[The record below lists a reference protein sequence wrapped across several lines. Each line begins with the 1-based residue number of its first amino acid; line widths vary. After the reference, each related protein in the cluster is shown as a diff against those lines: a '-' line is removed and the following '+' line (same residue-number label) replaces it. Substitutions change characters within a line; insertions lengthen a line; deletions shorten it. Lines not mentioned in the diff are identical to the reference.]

1 MSRALVVAPLAFEE
15 SGMTHPVRIPRQPT
29 IQNVLLFR
37 IALAISILMGIAQGT
52 FAADPKLA
60 GVPSVVK
67 IMPAPQG
74 WQLTRNGLP
83 YAIRG
88 VGGDGSKKLL
98 AEVGG
103 NSVRTW
109 GLEKLDQVLA
119 EAQQLGLTVTVGIWL
134 GHERH
139 GFNYND
145 ADQVAKQAETV
156 RAAVLRYK
164 DHPALLMWALGNE
177 MEGYEK
183 GDNAAVWLA
192 IHHLSTLVKKLDPN
206 HPTMTVVAEIGGDRV
221 RNIHRLCPEIDV
233 VGINSY
239 AGAASIPKRYKEAG
253 GTKPYVLTEFGP
265 PGSWEAQKNS
275 WGAPRE
281 LSSTEKAAV
290 YQKSYQQ
297 AVAAVPGQC
306 LGSYAFVWGHKQE
319 ATATWFGLLL
329 PDGSRLAAVDA
340 LAVLWTGKPV
350 ANQCPAIESLTPPE
364 LGGLEPG
371 SKITAKLAASD
382 PEQDPLKVE
391 WILQA
396 DPLMQGVGGDA
407 ESAPPIFPEAVIKS
421 STSEA
426 EIRMPSGGGGYRLFA
441 VVRDNHGGAA
451 VANIPLFVKGPAM
464 PVKVRV
470 AKLPCVVY
478 DEATRERAPY
488 VPANW
493 MGNTK
498 ALKLDEACTTQP
510 HSGKTCLKFDYAAKD
525 QWAGVVWADP
535 PQDWGDQPGGWDL
548 TGAKQLT
555 VWARGERGGEV
566 INLELGIFGK
576 EKKFSDSAKARKE
589 GIKLTKEWQAITLD
603 LAGQDLSRIKSGIV
617 VTFAGSGEPLT
628 IYLDDCV
635 YE

>member
-1 MSRALVVAPLAFEE
+1 MSRIAPA
-15 SGMTHPVRIPRQPT
+15 
-29 IQNVLLFR
+29 LLFLCGLYNS
-37 IALAISILMGIAQGT
+37 AD
-52 FAADPKLA
+52 AADLQPAKT
-60 GVPSVVK
+60 PSIVQVVHDG
-67 IMPAPQG
+67 PG
-74 WQLTRNGLP
+74 WKLTRNGQP
-83 YAIRG
+83 YFIRG

-109 GLEKLDQVLA
+109 GLEKLDRHLD
-119 EAQQLGLTVTVGIWL
+119 EAQELGLTVTVGIWL

-145 ADQVAKQAETV
+145 ADQVAKQLETV

-164 DHPALLMWALGNE
+164 DHPAVLMWALGNE

-183 GDNAAVWLA
+183 GDNAAIWSAINNLA
-192 IHHLSTLVKKLDPN
+192 NLVKKLDPN

-221 RNIHRLCPEIDV
+221 RNIHRLCPDIDI

-239 AGAASIPKRYKEAG
+239 AGAASIPKRYREAG
-253 GTKPYVLTEFGP
+253 GNKPYILTEFGP
-265 PGSWEAQKNS
+265 PGSWESPKNA
-275 WGAPRE
+275 WGAPIE
-281 LSSTEKAAV
+281 LSSTEKAAM
-290 YQKSYQQ
+290 YRKSY
-297 AVAAVPGQC
+297 AHGVTGSSGQC

-329 PDGSRLAAVDA
+329 PDGSRLEAVDA
-340 LAVLWTGKPV
+340 LTTLWTGKAV
-350 ANQCPAIESLTPPE
+350 ANHCPAIDSLSPKDVGE
-364 LGGLEPG
+364 LEPG
-371 SKITAKLAASD
+371 ARFVAKLSASD
-382 PEQDPLKVE
+382 SERDSFKVE

-396 DPLMQGVGGDA
+396 DYLTQGVGGDA
-407 ESAPPIFPEAVIKS
+407 ESAPPVFPEAIVKS
-421 STSEA
+421 TAIEA
-426 EIRMPSGGGGYRLFA
+426 ELRMPAGGGGYRLFA
-441 VVRDNHGGAA
+441 VVRDEHGGSAI
-451 VANIPLFVKGPAM
+451 ANIPLFVKGP
-464 PVKVRV
+464 PSPIKVRT
-470 AKLPCVVY
+470 AKLPFVVY
-478 DEATRERAPY
+478 DEATREKAPY

-510 HSGKTCLKFDYAAKD
+510 RSGKTCVKFEYTARD

-535 PQDWGDQPGGWDL
+535 ASDWGDQPGGWNL
-548 TGAKQLT
+548 SGAKSLK

-576 EKKFSDSAKARKE
+576 EKKFSDTGKAKQE
-589 GIKLTKEWQAITLD
+589 GIKLSKEWQEITLD

-617 VTFAGSGEPLT
+617 VTFAGSGEPMT